1 MPSFPGVDFLDFDS
15 LLSDEEKLARQTAR
29 QFVDDE
35 IMPIIEQYNRE
46 GKFPVQLV
54 PQMAE
59 LGLFGASLKG
69 YGCAGMSNVE
79 YGLVTQELERGDSGL
94 RSFISVQSA
103 LVMYPIHA
111 FGSDAQKD
119 KWLPL
124 LQQGKAIGCF
134 GLTEPQFG
142 SNPGGMLT
150 RAVKKGD
157 SYILNGEKMWITN
170 GSISDV
176 AVIWAKTEDDK
187 IRGFL
192 VEKGTPGY
200 KAWDVHGKYSLRAS
214 VTSGLAMTDCKIPAT
229 NLLPGVEGLKGPL
242 SCLNQARYGIGWG
255 AIGAAMACYDSA
267 LTYAKQRKQFN
278 NKPIA
283 SHQLVQEKLVWM
295 INEITKAQLLAL
307 QVGKLKDHGRVHPSH
322 ISMLKMNNVW
332 MALETA
338 RMARQILGA
347 NGIVDDYPIMRHMNN
362 LESVIT
368 YEGTHDIHKLIIG
381 ERITGIAGFR
391 AALLIMIALL
401 LFAPRPSCAA
411 DPATVKPK
419 IRAVTAFVR
428 IDRAHYKEQIQD
440 TLNFLRHAKS
450 AFEKSGYEVQT
461 IRITTQPFPEYTR
474 GLSEEETLAFFREY
488 DALAIK
494 EGFDASIGPAMMKD
508 TDDPREA
515 ELLAKILANAK
526 TLEGSVFIGGEDGI
540 H

>member
-1 MPSFPGVDFLDFDS
+1 VTRWRGKVRVRYNVAFRRHGNRPLSIAIASHLLVEENLMPSFPGVDFLDFDS

-103 LVMYPIHA
+103 LVMYPIHSY
-111 FGSDAQKD
+111 GSDAQKD

-142 SNPGGMLT
+142 SNPGGMLA

-255 AIGAAMACYDSA
+255 AIGAAMACYDTA
-267 LTYAKQRKQFN
+267 LTYAKQRKQFD

-283 SHQLVQEKLVWM
+283 SHQLVQEKLVRM
-295 INEITKAQLLAL
+295 ITEITKAQLLAL
-307 QVGKLKDHGRVHPSH
+307 QVGRLKDQGRVHPSH

-381 ERITGIAGFR
+381 ERITGIA
-391 AALLIMIALL
+391 
-401 LFAPRPSCAA
+401 
-411 DPATVKPK
+411 
-419 IRAVTAFVR
+419 
-428 IDRAHYKEQIQD
+428 
-440 TLNFLRHAKS
+440 
-450 AFEKSGYEVQT
+450 AFE
-461 IRITTQPFPEYTR
+461 
-474 GLSEEETLAFFREY
+474 
-488 DALAIK
+488 
-494 EGFDASIGPAMMKD
+494 
-508 TDDPREA
+508 
-515 ELLAKILANAK
+515 
-526 TLEGSVFIGGEDGI
+526 
-540 H
+540 